1 MNILKV
7 IKIKRKLKGEYLKG
21 SEKIKG
27 KLKGEYF
34 KGYKN

>member
-7 IKIKRKLKGEYLKG
+7 IKIKGKLKGEYLKG
-21 SEKIKG
+21 YKKF
-27 KLKGEYF
+27 KKAVKGEYL